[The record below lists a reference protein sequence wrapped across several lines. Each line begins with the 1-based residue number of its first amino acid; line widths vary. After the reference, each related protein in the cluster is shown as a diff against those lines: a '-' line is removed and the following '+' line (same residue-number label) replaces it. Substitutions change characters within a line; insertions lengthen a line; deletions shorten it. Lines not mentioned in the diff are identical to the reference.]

1 METKNLLKRLLLL
14 ISITLAILI
23 TIFAV
28 KNKGKFLKSAGQSLT
43 KTGIDISITKL
54 HLIEEEEGKKQWEL
68 NAEKAEVINSKGI
81 TRMKNIQMSI
91 FQKSEDNF
99 SISADTGIIQ
109 NDTKDIELD
118 GNIKVSN
125 KQGYLLKTNNLKWAS
140 KLKVIQTNDEIKI
153 NGKDLAITGKGMKV
167 NIDTEIMEIFGGVK
181 VVYFGINK
189 QTLGFSDT

>member
-1 METKNLLKRLLLL
+1 METKKLLKRLLLL

-43 KTGIDISITKL
+43 KTGIDISISKL
-54 HLIEEEEGKKQWEL
+54 HLIEEVEGKKQWEL
-68 NAEKAEVINSKGI
+68 NADKAEVINSKGI
-81 TRMKNIQMSI
+81 TRIKNIQMSI
-91 FQKSEDNF
+91 FQKSKSNF

-109 NDTKDIELD
+109 NDTKDIELK

-125 KQGYLLKTNNLKWAS
+125 EQGYLLKTNNLKWAPEL
-140 KLKVIQTNDEIKI
+140 KLIQTDDEVKI

-189 QTLGFSDT
+189 H